1 MLGQMS
7 VSQKF
12 EVKKSE
18 VQMSVGQM
26 LFDQNT
32 WHPQS
37 FRKNLKFEK
46 NFGKKFNQRKLI
58 ILWSV
63 DLD

>member
-1 MLGQMS
+1 MS

-12 EVKKSE
+12 EVK
-18 VQMSVGQM
+18 MSDGQM
-26 LFDQNT
+26 PVSQMLLT
-32 WHPQS
+32 KILGTPKVS
-37 FRKNLKFEK
+37 IKNLKFEK